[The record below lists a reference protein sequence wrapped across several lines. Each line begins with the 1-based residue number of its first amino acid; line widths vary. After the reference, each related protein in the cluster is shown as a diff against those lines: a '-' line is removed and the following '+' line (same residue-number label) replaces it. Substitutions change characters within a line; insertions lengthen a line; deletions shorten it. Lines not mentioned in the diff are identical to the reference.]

1 MKKFLAAVFFTFVVP
16 YLLYTLAMSLMPHP
30 DTAAAIGYTFF
41 FDIIS
46 VLIGIWCAKGCQLP
60 DN

>member
-1 MKKFLAAVFFTFVVP
+1 MGKFLFGVLFMFVIP
-16 YLLYTLAMSLMPHP
+16 YLLYKGAMAAMPNP

-46 VLIGIWCAKGCQLP
+46 VLIGIWCAKGCSLP